1 MDLFVEEGGV
11 TAGEFGEYLEMADGP
26 VIRIGNT
33 VCGDWYDQVLAHEII
48 HAWLR
53 TTGIVD
59 NIIKDIRKEE
69 LVCNALGPL
78 LVQLLKEFD
87 DGEDR

>member
-1 MDLFVEEGGV
+1 MYVEEGDV
-11 TAGEFGEYLEMADGP
+11 TAGEFGEFLETPSGP
-26 VIRIGNT
+26 GIRIASG

-48 HAWLR
+48 HSWLR
-53 TTGIVD
+53 ITGIVD
-59 NIIKDIRKEE
+59 SIITDIKQEE